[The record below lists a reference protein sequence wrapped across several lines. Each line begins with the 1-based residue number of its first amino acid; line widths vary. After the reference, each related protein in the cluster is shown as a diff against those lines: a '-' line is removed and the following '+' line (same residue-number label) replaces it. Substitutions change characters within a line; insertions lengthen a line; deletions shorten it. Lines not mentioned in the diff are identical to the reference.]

1 MRSKFVEYM
10 TEGIPVE
17 IPPEDQETFYVELDK
32 FINSANNDFESVYN
46 KTMERVSIYDKFFDY
61 LNVSYQDSRII
72 FMTSNQPAGAFS
84 QIDKET
90 QRKIGEAFLGVVL
103 FVESIAPSED
113 SNLIPRKYHD
123 SWCIQ

>member
-1 MRSKFVEYM
+1 M
-10 TEGIPVE
+10 TDGIPVE
-17 IPPEDQETFYVELDK
+17 IPPEDRETFYVELDK
-32 FINSANNDFESVYN
+32 FINLANNDFESFYN
-46 KTMERVSIYDKFFDY
+46 KSMERVSIYDKFFDY

-72 FMTSNQPAGAFS
+72 FTTSGEIDDSVS
-84 QIDKET
+84 QVDREAQK
-90 QRKIGEAFLGVVL
+90 KIGEAFLGVVL